1 MQQPCDGVTV
11 VDFSQSLAGALTT
24 MFLADTGA
32 EVITVEPPGG
42 DPLRGHPAYLQW
54 RRGQKSVALDLT
66 LEDDQA
72 TARRLAARADAVI
85 EAFRP
90 GVAERLGVGYET
102 LAAEN
107 PRLVYAAIRGFGD
120 RGPYAGL
127 KGYEGIVAAKAG
139 LLLGRRPWRREGPM
153 FDAIPRMTLGAAH
166 LAAQGVLAALW
177 DRERT
182 GRSVASRRRC

>member
-102 LAAEN
+102 LG
-107 PRLVYAAIRGFGD
+107 RGE
-120 RGPYAGL
+120 PAAGL
-127 KGYEGIVAAKAG
+127 RRDSR
-139 LLLGRRPWRREGPM
+139 LRRPRPLRR
-153 FDAIPRMTLGAAH
+153 
-166 LAAQGVLAALW
+166 AQGLRGYRRGEGRPPAGTASLAP
-177 DRERT
+177 
-182 GRSVASRRRC
+182 